1 MASRTYT
8 VSGKNLTIIAGPV
21 TLVFI
26 NPGAGVGIRLLRAW
40 CGQRGSPTSQ
50 NLTIQLSTQVTAFPT
65 LVSATPATHHV
76 GPGTPPV
83 SLITGATNGA
93 AGTSG
98 VNASAEGAGAKTVIL
113 PDSFNVLNG
122 WLYVPTPV
130 DEPIELAAG
139 IASGL
144 GLVLDGTASTLT
156 GWSFGMTFA
165 ELA

>member
-1 MASRTYT
+1 MSSRTYT
-8 VSGKNLTIIAGPV
+8 VAGKNLTIIAGPV

-26 NPGAGVGIRLLRAW
+26 NPSASVGIRLLRAW
-40 CGQRGSPTSQ
+40 VGQRGSPASQ
-50 NLTIQLSTQVTAFPT
+50 NLGIQLSTQVTAFPT
-65 LVSATPATHHV
+65 LVGATPASHHI
-76 GPGTPPV
+76 GPGTPPISAIV
-83 SLITGATNGA
+83 SGTAGA

-139 IASGL
+139 VSSGL
-144 GLVLDGTASTLT
+144 GLVLDGTALTLT
-156 GWSFGMTFA
+156 GFSFGITFA
-165 ELA
+165 EIG